1 MTEIK
6 GKYDSARA
14 DIDDPFLVIPLITQ
28 EGMALMTRFLRVDD
42 DGSHYQSTV
51 FNPAELDVHILT
63 DSVTSLLAKGK
74 MYFVS
79 VLGPHN
85 DETHAHCPSSSK
97 EDSGYIILFLI
108 LILALEISTDTVD
121 GEPVTNP
128 SLSFTL
134 RPVEEMRNYKPTGF
148 GSSNLGAH
156 V

>member
-1 MTEIK
+1 MIK
-6 GKYDSARA
+6 
-14 DIDDPFLVIPLITQ
+14 
-28 EGMALMTRFLRVDD
+28 FLRVDD
-42 DGSHYQSTV
+42 DGSHYHSTV

-79 VLGPHN
+79 VIGPQDN
-85 DETHAHCPSSSK
+85 ETHAHCPPLSK

-108 LILALEISTDTVD
+108 LILALEISADTVD

-134 RPVEEMRNYKPTGF
+134 RAIEEMRNYNPTGF

-156 V
+156 VRLWVKRVIENGMEIYKGLTDTLQNVCQTAYN